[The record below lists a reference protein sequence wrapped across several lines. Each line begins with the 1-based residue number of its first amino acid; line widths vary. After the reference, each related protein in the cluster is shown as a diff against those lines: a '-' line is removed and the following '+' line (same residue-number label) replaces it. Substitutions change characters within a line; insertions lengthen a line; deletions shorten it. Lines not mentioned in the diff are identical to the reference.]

1 MTMLFY
7 KAWIETRVRFFAGLI
22 AAAIVCIYYV
32 NSHAWLVAMWSGDFM
47 RDPKA
52 LVHFPWL
59 PLGIHEYG
67 WYLWHYLYENYLQQ
81 VWALFAALFAFG
93 GLIRE
98 KANGTV
104 LFSLGLPVSR
114 RRWLLTRLAVAFVE
128 SAALSLFAVV
138 VVFAWSLTVHQ
149 PYSHFQVL
157 LHAMLMVAAG
167 VFMIALGNLCFT
179 LFPGEYLSLI
189 LTLAIV
195 GVPYLLLQAYMQH
208 LDASARQSWLW
219 KFDISRALAG
229 PWQLTW
235 ASIPWTGLCV
245 SWLLAAI
252 MIAAAVVYGDRV
264 DY

>member
-1 MTMLFY
+1 
-7 KAWIETRVRFFAGLI
+7 V
-22 AAAIVCIYYV
+22 
-32 NSHAWLVAMWSGDFM
+32 VA
-47 RDPKA
+47 
-52 LVHFPWL
+52 
-59 PLGIHEYG
+59 LGIHEYG

-138 VVFAWSLTVHQ
+138 VVFAWSLTIHQ
-149 PYSHFQVL
+149 PYSQSQVL

-189 LTLAIV
+189 LTPAIV

-208 LDASARQSWLW
+208 PDASARQSRLW
-219 KFDISRALAG
+219 EFDISRALAG

-235 ASIPWTGLCV
+235 ATIP
-245 SWLLAAI
+245 
-252 MIAAAVVYGDRV
+252 
-264 DY
+264 